1 MTTSIQISLPDT
13 WINTEGTIRK
23 TGPGHTS
30 YKNWDNDFAIPV
42 LISYD
47 SYTNEYESVI
57 GKAVGLYF
65 ENKKNSCIGIIIS
78 KLMKAGWT
86 PGKLV
91 LHDNIHHLL
100 DLKTNVL
107 IAGDAHMT
115 FLQVLQNLHDQ
126 LSNSRVK
133 NDGGLKMENK
143 YIQETMS
150 YLNLDRCKAF
160 DINLD
165 SLFDELD
172 NGQKNIISRIKGSMD
187 II

>member
-1 MTTSIQISLPDT
+1 MTTTIQIALPDT
-13 WINTEGTIRK
+13 WISAEGTIRE

-100 DLKTNVL
+100 DLKTNASIV
-107 IAGDAHMT
+107 GDAQVT

-126 LSNSRVK
+126 LSKSRIQK
-133 NDGGLKMENK
+133 DSGLKIENK

-150 YLNLDRCKAF
+150 YLNLNRCKAF
-160 DINLD
+160 EINLD

-172 NGQKNIISRIKGSMD
+172 NVQQGIISRIKESIN